1 MTYFKVWTVTGF
13 PRGATAHDCGALD
26 VVGESKS
33 DDDVASAENAIA
45 MVRQMFPKVVDAQ
58 LKATK
63 ATKNEV

>member
-13 PRGATAHDCGALD
+13 PGGTTAHGRGALD
-26 VVGESKS
+26 VVGESET

-45 MVRQMFPKVVDAQ
+45 MVRQMFPKVGDAQ

-63 ATKNEV
+63 ATNNEV